1 MRSSAAPL
9 GEPYIGGARGH
20 PARPFVLRAALV
32 VAVLVLIVLV
42 AVDLNAYA
50 NLPTKVT
57 ITGVDWRV
65 GNVSLGNQ
73 SGYRALGG
81 HEVHQNLL
89 CEIFCVPFDR
99 ASVNPPFVVVSST
112 FAYPWY
118 EYVNLTI
125 RAPDSAYSGPLVI
138 TLSPAAPF

>member
-1 MRSSAAPL
+1 MTSSTAPL
-9 GEPYIGGARGH
+9 GEPYLGRTRGQAARQ
-20 PARPFVLRAALV
+20 FVLRVALV
-32 VAVLVLIVLV
+32 LAVLVLIVLV
-42 AVDLNAYA
+42 AADVNAYA
-50 NLPTKVT
+50 SLPTKVT

-81 HEVHQNLL
+81 HEVHQNLV

-99 ASVNPPFVVVSST
+99 ASVNAPFVVVSAT

-138 TLSPAAPF
+138 TLSPAAPY